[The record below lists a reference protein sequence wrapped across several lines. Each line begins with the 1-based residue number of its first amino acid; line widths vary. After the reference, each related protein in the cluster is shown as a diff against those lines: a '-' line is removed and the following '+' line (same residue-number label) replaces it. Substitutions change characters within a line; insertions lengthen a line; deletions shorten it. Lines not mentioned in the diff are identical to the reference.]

1 MNFQQ
6 VIVYIVIPVLAAG
19 ILTPL
24 VLRSILKWQR
34 QKQKRLI
41 KDNGRMDL
49 IDELSARAKKSK

>member
-6 VIVYIVIPVLAAG
+6 VVVNIVIPVLAAG

-24 VLRSILKWQR
+24 VLRWILKWQR